1 MVFMTTLEARDLLA
15 GMVAAGSNPT
25 LCPPELDYCLSRA
38 RICDAGGLPPADPA
52 WAGAWD
58 FNVAAREAWELKA
71 GKAAN
76 YHDVTIDGRTFA
88 ANQVFKDCQAQAD
101 RYRRR
106 LAGTVQFAAP
116 ANDMGVLPL
125 TCTCE
130 A

>member
-1 MVFMTTLEARDLLA
+1 MTTLEARDLLA
-15 GMVAAGSNPT
+15 TMVQAKANPT

-38 RICDAGGLPPADPA
+38 RVCDDHGAAPADPD
-52 WAGAWD
+52 WCGTWD
-58 FNVAAREAWELKA
+58 FNRAAREAWELKA

-106 LAGTVQFAAP
+106 IAGTIQCDADLS
-116 ANDMGVLPL
+116 NSGSLPL

-130 A
+130 AI